1 MKIEDYFTSGRPEH
15 WLREIGRSDWAA
27 GQYLHQLLGEHRF
40 HDLLGEKSR
49 LLLLTEGDHLIAF
62 CTYAQRDEIP
72 VEELSPWAGFIYT
85 FPQYRGKRRMGK
97 LLEQV
102 YQLAKADGFPCVYI
116 STDHTGLYEKYGCTF
131 WKTMQDAQGSDCR
144 IYRLEIKPQD
154 YSGILG
160 RQVSG
165 TIDRPVGS
173 VHPRHPDMIYPI
185 NYGYVDG
192 VFAGDGAEQDVYV
205 FGVSEPIR
213 TFTGTV
219 IAVLHRLNDC
229 EDKWIVSLDG
239 SRPDRDKILSS
250 IAFQEQYYMGEL
262 YVCPDEK
269 LSTNQ
274 EETDR

>member
-1 MKIEDYFTSGRPEH
+1 MKNTAALSGKSCRT
-15 WLREIGRSDWAA
+15 RRATIAA
-27 GQYLHQLLGEHRF
+27 
-40 HDLLGEKSR
+40 
-49 LLLLTEGDHLIAF
+49 
-62 CTYAQRDEIP
+62 
-72 VEELSPWAGFIYT
+72 
-85 FPQYRGKRRMGK
+85 
-97 LLEQV
+97 
-102 YQLAKADGFPCVYI
+102 
-116 STDHTGLYEKYGCTF
+116 
-131 WKTMQDAQGSDCR
+131 
-144 IYRLEIKPQD
+144 YRLEIRLQD

-173 VHPRHPDMIYPI
+173 AHPRHPDMIYPI

-213 TFTGTV
+213 AFTGTV

-229 EDKWIVSLDG
+229 EDKWIVSTDG
-239 SRPDRDKILSS
+239 SRPDRDEILRA

-269 LSTNQ
+269 LSTDQ
-274 EETDR
+274 EEADR